1 MVIFKVILG
10 IIYLF
15 FGFVC
20 ASIYDSMI
28 DDGNEPP
35 MLLILLWPGAL
46 IMFLF
51 VVMLNFAYLLGKR
64 IAKWLYKLMEENA
77 DENMFDL

>member
-1 MVIFKVILG
+1 MVVVKIVLG
-10 IIYLF
+10 IVYLF

-20 ASIYDSMI
+20 ASIYDSCRFN
-28 DDGNEPP
+28 DSAEPP

-46 IMFLF
+46 IMILF

-64 IAKWLYKLMEENA
+64 IGKRICKWLDKLMEDKEN
-77 DENMFDL
+77 E